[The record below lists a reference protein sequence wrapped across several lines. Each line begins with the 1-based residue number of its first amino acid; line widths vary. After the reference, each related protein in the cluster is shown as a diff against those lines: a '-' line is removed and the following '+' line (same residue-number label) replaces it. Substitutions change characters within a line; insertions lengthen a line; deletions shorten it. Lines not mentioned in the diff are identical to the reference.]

1 MDRLEGL
8 CAMEMRPQ
16 TSHVCADGE
25 KGLWERNTLLSFLWN
40 VTPWGKVKV
49 VVLSFAKSKVSMF

>member
-1 MDRLEGL
+1 
-8 CAMEMRPQ
+8 MEMRPQ